1 MAYFNNFAS
10 IDYDFDGTGINRTI
24 KKSEKWN
31 GFDQCENN
39 GAIL

>member
-24 KKSEKWN
+24 KKLN
-31 GFDQCENN
+31 LG
-39 GAIL
+39 